1 MGNNIEEALMPDGR
15 EPIAVK
21 VLENIDAIAPSE
33 WDACAGTD
41 NPFVRHAFL
50 RALEDSGSVG
60 KQSGWLP
67 QHLIIEDDTGTLLG
81 AVPMYLKSHS
91 QGEYVFDWG
100 WADAY
105 ERAGGRY
112 YPKLQ
117 AAIPYSPVAGPR
129 LLVRPGNIASTV
141 RSALTAGLIEVA
153 KQYGVSSL
161 HVTFA
166 DESDA
171 KFLESSGFLV
181 RHGYQFHWK
190 NAGYDTFDDFLD
202 NLSSRKR
209 KNIRKERRKVEEA
222 GIQVLTLNGADIKP
236 QHWDEFHR
244 FYVNTYD
251 RKWGYPYLTRDFFA
265 MLGEEMADQVA
276 LVRADIDDLAI
287 AGALNMVGSDA
298 LYGRNWGCAG
308 RYKFLHFEA
317 CYYRAID
324 FAIERG
330 LKTVEAGTQGPH
342 KIQRGYL
349 PQRTY
354 SAHWIRDEG
363 FRNAVADYLDRERQA
378 EAGEAVAL
386 SELSPFRRTLDN

>member
-1 MGNNIEEALMPDGR
+1 MPDGR

-21 VLENIDAIAPSE
+21 ILENIDAIEQAE
-33 WDACAGTD
+33 WDACAGAD
-41 NPFVRHAFL
+41 NPFVSHTFL
-50 RALEDSGSVG
+50 HALEDSGSVG

-67 QHLIIEDDTGTLLG
+67 QHLAIEDECGQLLG
-81 AVPMYLKSHS
+81 AVPLYLKSHS

-117 AAIPYSPVAGPR
+117 AAVPYSPVTGPR
-129 LLVRPGNIASTV
+129 LLVRPGETAHTI

-153 KQYGVSSL
+153 TRYGVSSV

-166 DESDA
+166 AESDA
-171 KFLESSGFLV
+171 DWLESAGFLI
-181 RHGYQFHWK
+181 RHGHQFHWR
-190 NAGYDTFDDFLD
+190 NGGYRTFDDFLAE
-202 NLSSRKR
+202 LSSRKR
-209 KNIRKERRKVEEA
+209 KNIRKERRKVAEA
-222 GIQVLTLNGADIKP
+222 GIHIDTLTGDDIRP
-236 QHWDEFHR
+236 HHWDEFHH
-244 FYVNTYD
+244 FYVSTYD

-265 MLGEEMADQVA
+265 LLSEEMADRVA
-276 LVRADIDDLAI
+276 LVRAEIDGLAI
-287 AGALNMVGSDA
+287 AGALNLIGADA

-308 RYKFLHFEA
+308 RYRFLHFEA

-330 LKTVEAGTQGPH
+330 LTTVEAGTQGPH

-354 SAHWIRDEG
+354 SAHWIRDQG
-363 FRNAVADYLDRERQA
+363 FRDAVADYLERERRA
-378 EAGEAVAL
+378 EVGEVAGL
-386 SELSPFRRTLDN
+386 DELSPFRRTEND

>member
-1 MGNNIEEALMPDGR
+1 MPDGR

-21 VLENIDAIAPSE
+21 VLENISAVKKSE

-41 NPFVRHAFL
+41 NPFVSYTFL

-60 KQSGWLP
+60 LQSGWVP
-67 QHLIIEDDTGTLLG
+67 QHLAIEDEHGKLLG
-81 AVPMYLKSHS
+81 AVPLYLKSNS

-117 AAIPYSPVAGPR
+117 AAVPFTPVTGPR
-129 LLVRPGNIASTV
+129 LLVRPGATASTI

-153 KQYGVSSL
+153 TRLGVSSL
-161 HVTFA
+161 HITFLPEEDA
-166 DESDA
+166 DW
-171 KFLESSGFLV
+171 LESADFLI
-181 RHGYQFHWK
+181 RHGHQFHWQ
-190 NAGYDTFDDFLD
+190 NAGYETFDDFLA

-209 KNIRKERRKVEEA
+209 KNIRKERLKVAES
-222 GIQVLTLNGADIKP
+222 GIRVDTLTGDDIHP

-265 MLGEEMADQVA
+265 LLGEQMSENVA
-276 LVRADIDDLAI
+276 LVRAEIDGIAI
-287 AGALNMVGSDA
+287 AGALNFIGSHA

-308 RYKFLHFEA
+308 AYRFLHFEA

-330 LKTVEAGTQGPH
+330 LQTVEAGTQGPH

-354 SAHWIRDEG
+354 SAHWIRDQG
-363 FRNAVADYLDRERQA
+363 FRDAVADYLERERRA
-378 EAGEAVAL
+378 EAGEVVAL
-386 SELSPFRRTLDN
+386 DELSPFRRTESS

>member
-1 MGNNIEEALMPDGR
+1 MPDGR

-33 WDACAGTD
+33 WDACAGTE
-41 NPFVRHAFL
+41 NPFVRHTFL

-60 KQSGWLP
+60 KESGWLP
-67 QHLIIEDDTGTLLG
+67 QHLIIEDEAGQLLG
-81 AVPMYLKSHS
+81 AVPMYLKNHS

-117 AAIPYSPVAGPR
+117 ASIPFSPVTGPR
-129 LLVRPGNIASTV
+129 LLVRPGDIAETI
-141 RSALTAGLIEVA
+141 RSALVAGLIEVA

-166 DESDA
+166 EEPDA
-171 KFLESSGFLV
+171 DFLESLGFLI
-181 RHGYQFHWK
+181 RHGHQFHWK
-190 NAGYDTFDDFLD
+190 NAGYETFDDFLG

-209 KNIRKERRKVEEA
+209 KNIRKERRKVEES
-222 GIQVLTLNGADIKP
+222 GIRMQTLNGADIKP
-236 QHWDEFHR
+236 EHWDEFHR

-287 AGALNMVGSDA
+287 AGALNFVGADA

-330 LKTVEAGTQGPH
+330 LTTVEAGTQGPH

-354 SAHWIRDEG
+354 SAHWIRDQG
-363 FRNAVADYLDRERQA
+363 FRDAVADYLDRERRA
-378 EAGEAVAL
+378 EAGESDAL
-386 SELSPFRRTLDN
+386 SELSPFRRTEND

>member
-1 MGNNIEEALMPDGR
+1 MPDGR

-21 VLENIDAIAPSE
+21 VLEKIDSVAPAE

-41 NPFVRHAFL
+41 NPFVSHTFL

-60 KQSGWLP
+60 KESGWLP
-67 QHLIIEDDTGTLLG
+67 QHLVIEDEAGGLLG

-117 AAIPYSPVAGPR
+117 AAIPFSPVAGPR
-129 LLVRPGNIASTV
+129 LLVRPGDKADTI

-166 DESDA
+166 EEPDA
-171 KFLESSGFLV
+171 DWLESAGFLI
-181 RHGYQFHWK
+181 RHGHQFHWR
-190 NAGYDTFDDFLD
+190 NEGYGNFDDFLN

-209 KNIRKERRKVEEA
+209 KNIRKERRKVEDA
-222 GIQVLTLNGADIKP
+222 GIRVQTLNGDDIEGR
-236 QHWDEFHR
+236 HWDEFHQ

-265 MLGEEMADQVA
+265 LLGEEMADKVA

-287 AGALNMVGSDA
+287 AGALNLVGSDA
-298 LYGRNWGCAG
+298 LYGRNWGSAG
-308 RYKFLHFEA
+308 QYRFLHFEA

-330 LKTVEAGTQGPH
+330 LTTVEAGTQGPH

-363 FRNAVADYLDRERQA
+363 FRDAVADYLEREKRA
-378 EAGEAVAL
+378 EAGEIVAL
-386 SELSPFRRTLDN
+386 DELSPFRRTENDNS

>member
-1 MGNNIEEALMPDGR
+1 MPDGR

-41 NPFVRHAFL
+41 NPFVRHTFL
-50 RALEDSGSVG
+50 RALEDSDSVG

-67 QHLIIEDDTGTLLG
+67 QHLVIEDEEGRLLG

-117 AAIPYSPVAGPR
+117 ASIPFSPVAGPR
-129 LLVRPGNIASTV
+129 LLVRPGDMTATI
-141 RSALTAGLIEVA
+141 RSALVAGLIEVA

-166 DESDA
+166 EEPDA
-171 KFLESSGFLV
+171 DFLESSGFLI
-181 RHGYQFHWK
+181 RHGHQFHWK
-190 NAGYDTFDDFLD
+190 NDGYETFDDFLE

-222 GIQVLTLNGADIKP
+222 GIRVQTLNGPDIKP

-244 FYVNTYD
+244 FYVSTYD

-287 AGALNMVGSDA
+287 AGALNLVGADA

-317 CYYRAID
+317 CYYRAIA

-330 LKTVEAGTQGPH
+330 LTTVEAGTQGPH

-354 SAHWIRDEG
+354 SAHWIRDQG
-363 FRNAVADYLDRERQA
+363 FRNAVADYLERERRA

-386 SELSPFRRTLDN
+386 SELSPFRRTEND

>member
-1 MGNNIEEALMPDGR
+1 MPDGR
-15 EPIAVK
+15 ELIAIK
-21 VLENIDAIAPSE
+21 VLENIGAIAPSE
-33 WDACAGTD
+33 WDACAGTS
-41 NPFVRHAFL
+41 NPFVRHTFL
-50 RALEDSGSVG
+50 RALEESGSVG

-67 QHLIIEDDTGTLLG
+67 QHLVIEDETGRLLG

-117 AAIPYSPVAGPR
+117 AAVPFSPVTGPR
-129 LLVRPGNIASTV
+129 LLVRPGDSADTI

-153 KQYGVSSL
+153 KQYGVSSV

-166 DESDA
+166 QEPDA
-171 KFLESSGFLV
+171 DLLESLGFLI
-181 RHGYQFHWK
+181 RHGHQFHWH
-190 NAGYDTFDDFLD
+190 NDGYATFDDFLG

-209 KNIRKERRKVEEA
+209 KNIRKERLKVEEA
-222 GIQVLTLNGADIKP
+222 GIHIETLNGADIKP
-236 QHWDEFHR
+236 RHWDEFHQ

-265 MLGEEMADQVA
+265 LLGEEMADQVA
-276 LVRADIDDLAI
+276 LVRADIDDMAI
-287 AGALNMVGSDA
+287 AGALNLVGDDA
-298 LYGRNWGCAG
+298 LYGRNWGSAG
-308 RYKFLHFEA
+308 RYRFLHFEA

-330 LKTVEAGTQGPH
+330 LSTVEAGTQGPH
-342 KIQRGYL
+342 KIQRGYM

-363 FRNAVADYLDRERQA
+363 FRDAVANYLEREKQA
-378 EAGEAVAL
+378 EAGEFVAL
-386 SELSPFRRTLDN
+386 DDMSPFRRTEND

>member
-1 MGNNIEEALMPDGR
+1 MPDGR
-15 EPIAVK
+15 EPIAIK

-33 WDACAGTD
+33 WDACAGTS
-41 NPFVRHAFL
+41 NPFVSHTFL
-50 RALEDSGSVG
+50 RALEESGSVG
-60 KQSGWLP
+60 KESGWLP
-67 QHLIIEDDTGTLLG
+67 QHLIIEDETGHLLG

-117 AAIPYSPVAGPR
+117 AAVPFSPVTGPR
-129 LLVRPGNIASTV
+129 LLVRPGDMSDTI
-141 RSALTAGLIEVA
+141 RSALTSGLIEVA
-153 KQYGVSSL
+153 KQYGVSSV

-166 DESDA
+166 QEPDA
-171 KFLESSGFLV
+171 DLLESAGFLI
-181 RHGYQFHWK
+181 RHGHQFHWH
-190 NAGYDTFDDFLD
+190 NDGYATFDDFLS

-209 KNIRKERRKVEEA
+209 KNIRKERLKVEEA
-222 GIQVLTLNGADIKP
+222 GIHIETLNGADIKP
-236 QHWDEFHR
+236 RHWDEFHQ

-265 MLGEEMADQVA
+265 LLGEEMADRVA
-276 LVRADIDDLAI
+276 LVRADIDDMAI
-287 AGALNMVGSDA
+287 AGALNMVGDDA
-298 LYGRNWGCAG
+298 LYGRNWGSAG
-308 RYKFLHFEA
+308 RYRFLHFEA

-330 LKTVEAGTQGPH
+330 LSTVEAGTQGPH

-363 FRNAVADYLDRERQA
+363 FRDAVADYLEREKRA
-378 EAGEAVAL
+378 EAGEVFAL
-386 SELSPFRRTLDN
+386 DDMSPFRRTEND

>member
-1 MGNNIEEALMPDGR
+1 MPDGR
-15 EPIAVK
+15 EPIAIK
-21 VLENIDAIAPSE
+21 VLENIGVIAPSE
-33 WDACAGTD
+33 WDACAGTS
-41 NPFVRHAFL
+41 NPFVRHTFL
-50 RALEDSGSVG
+50 RALEESGSVG

-67 QHLIIEDDTGTLLG
+67 QHLVIEDETGRLLG

-117 AAIPYSPVAGPR
+117 AAVPFSPVTGPR
-129 LLVRPGNIASTV
+129 LLVRPGDSADTI

-153 KQYGVSSL
+153 KQFGVSSV

-166 DESDA
+166 QEPDA
-171 KFLESSGFLV
+171 DLLESAGFLI
-181 RHGYQFHWK
+181 RHGHQFHWH
-190 NAGYDTFDDFLD
+190 NDGYATFDDFLG

-209 KNIRKERRKVEEA
+209 KNIRKERLKVEEA
-222 GIQVLTLNGADIKP
+222 GIHIETLNGADIKP
-236 QHWDEFHR
+236 RHWDEFHQ

-265 MLGEEMADQVA
+265 LLGEEMADQVA
-276 LVRADIDDLAI
+276 LVRADIDDMAI
-287 AGALNMVGSDA
+287 AGALNLVGDDA

-308 RYKFLHFEA
+308 RYRFLHFEA

-330 LKTVEAGTQGPH
+330 LSTVEAGTQGPH
-342 KIQRGYL
+342 KIQRGYM

-363 FRNAVADYLDRERQA
+363 FRDAVADYLEREKQA
-378 EAGEAVAL
+378 EAGEFVAL
-386 SELSPFRRTLDN
+386 DDMSPFRRTEND

>member
-1 MGNNIEEALMPDGR
+1 
-15 EPIAVK
+15 
-21 VLENIDAIAPSE
+21 
-33 WDACAGTD
+33 
-41 NPFVRHAFL
+41 
-50 RALEDSGSVG
+50 
-60 KQSGWLP
+60 
-67 QHLIIEDDTGTLLG
+67 
-81 AVPMYLKSHS
+81 MYLKNHS

-117 AAIPYSPVAGPR
+117 ASIPFSPVTGPR
-129 LLVRPGNIASTV
+129 LLVRPGDIAETI
-141 RSALTAGLIEVA
+141 RSALVAGLIEVA

-166 DESDA
+166 EEPDA
-171 KFLESSGFLV
+171 NFLESSGFLI
-181 RHGYQFHWK
+181 RHGHQFHWK
-190 NAGYDTFDDFLD
+190 NAGYETFDDFLG

-209 KNIRKERRKVEEA
+209 KNIRKERRKVEES
-222 GIQVLTLNGADIKP
+222 GIRMQTLNGADIKP
-236 QHWDEFHR
+236 EHWDEFHR

-265 MLGEEMADQVA
+265 MLSEEMADQVA

-287 AGALNMVGSDA
+287 AGALNFVGADA

-330 LKTVEAGTQGPH
+330 LTTVEAGTQGPH

-354 SAHWIRDEG
+354 SAHWIRDQG
-363 FRNAVADYLDRERQA
+363 FRDAVADYLDRERRA
-378 EAGEAVAL
+378 EAGESDAL
-386 SELSPFRRTLDN
+386 SELSPFRRTEND